1 MIDIKVSLNIL
12 VPGATM
18 YSEQSCSKNDKG
30 KKVVLEEMTEP
41 GHVFISVKNAEGKMV
56 RQRIDFRTRKCI
68 PACQVLN
75 MSTEAYEYMISKS
88 VPEWFRVPGGSAKAT
103 WEKMTE
109 TERLEKHLE
118 RTAAH
123 FHGTVENYQVL
134 GD

>member
-1 MIDIKVSLNIL
+1 MIDIKVRLNIL
-12 VPGATM
+12 VPGAVM

-41 GHVFISVKNAEGKMV
+41 GHVSFLTKNAEGKMV

-68 PACQVLN
+68 PARQVLN
-75 MSTEAYEYMISKS
+75 MSTDAYEYMISKS
-88 VPEWFRVPGGSAKAT
+88 VPEWFRVPTGNAKAI
-103 WEKMTE
+103 WEKMSE

-123 FHGTVENYQVL
+123 FQGTVENYQVI
-134 GD
+134 DD